1 MVYPDLS
8 AIADHAL
15 CGVATATTCEECRV
29 SVKNTSQTQQNNQ
42 CQHNISSN
50 QTENVV
56 RRSDNVDSN
65 RSLKADNN
73 SIPRPPTS
81 LLSQRHESVQL
92 FAKPTTTQ
100 DHNITE
106 KNGAKECDRMN
117 TKTTIHHREGD
128 FEVS

>member
-1 MVYPDLS
+1 MVYPDSS
-8 AIADHAL
+8 AITD
-15 CGVATATTCEECRV
+15 
-29 SVKNTSQTQQNNQ
+29 QQNNQ
-42 CQHNISSN
+42 CQHNNISSN
-50 QTENVV
+50 QTENEV

-65 RSLKADNN
+65 RSLKADNI
-73 SIPRPPTS
+73 IPRPPTS